1 MQSDN
6 FQQNL
11 MADFLLETAE
21 RTERV
26 EEILVSL
33 SEAEASTRVS
43 LLNEVKREV
52 HTLKGNAGM
61 MGFSELQMIA
71 HQFEDLLSGI
81 SVDAPKTAACLAE
94 VDRFRR
100 AMELL
105 ASQDERHE
113 ANSDNAAT
121 SGSLRV
127 PFASLDALMDLL
139 AEMVIFRNRL
149 SDSIRTGRFRKTESD
164 WDDVQNAEESLGKTL
179 TYIQDHVMRLRMVP
193 LRTLFSRLRRIV
205 YDESLREKKEVQ
217 LETEGGDVPL
227 DKALLEVANEALG
240 HLIRNAVVHGIER
253 PATRQKTGKSKFGK
267 IQVSAFIHSNEVEIT
282 VADDGAG
289 IDRAAL
295 TSAAAQRG
303 IDTSNIEDLAGL
315 LFLPGVST
323 RKESDLSSGRGIGLS
338 AAQKA
343 VQQMGGRIEVTSNRG
358 SGTTFRLH
366 LPLSVS
372 ITRSL
377 MLRVDQEIYALPL
390 ISIRES
396 IRFDAEQRHQI
407 NNAGVLRWREYVI
420 PILDLGCV
428 FGTANQIRTEGR
440 LVIIHADGKDRGIV
454 VDEVMGIREIVVK
467 GLDPMVGNA
476 PGVSGS
482 TILGDGRVVLILDPS
497 GLMNIKPFLTQ
508 NQAILLNPS
517 FV

>member
-1 MQSDN
+1 
-6 FQQNL
+6 
-11 MADFLLETAE
+11 
-21 RTERV
+21 
-26 EEILVSL
+26 
-33 SEAEASTRVS
+33 
-43 LLNEVKREV
+43 
-52 HTLKGNAGM
+52 
-61 MGFSELQMIA
+61 
-71 HQFEDLLSGI
+71 
-81 SVDAPKTAACLAE
+81 
-94 VDRFRR
+94 
-100 AMELL
+100 
-105 ASQDERHE
+105 
-113 ANSDNAAT
+113 DNAAT

-149 SDSIRTGRFRKTESD
+149 SDSIRTGRFRQTESD

-193 LRTLFSRLRRIV
+193 LRTLFGRLRRIV
-205 YDESLREKKEVQ
+205 YDETLREKKEAQ

-267 IQVSAFIHSNEVEIT
+267 VQVSAFIHSNEVEIT
-282 VADDGAG
+282 VTDDGAG

-295 TSAAAQRG
+295 ASAAAQRG

-323 RKESDLSSGRGIGLS
+323 RQESDLSSGRGIGLS

-343 VQQMGGRIEVTSNRG
+343 VQQMGGRIEVVSNRG

-390 ISIRES
+390 ISIRE
-396 IRFDAEQRHQI
+396 
-407 NNAGVLRWREYVI
+407 
-420 PILDLGCV
+420 
-428 FGTANQIRTEGR
+428 
-440 LVIIHADGKDRGIV
+440 
-454 VDEVMGIREIVVK
+454 
-467 GLDPMVGNA
+467 
-476 PGVSGS
+476 
-482 TILGDGRVVLILDPS
+482 
-497 GLMNIKPFLTQ
+497 
-508 NQAILLNPS
+508 
-517 FV
+517 